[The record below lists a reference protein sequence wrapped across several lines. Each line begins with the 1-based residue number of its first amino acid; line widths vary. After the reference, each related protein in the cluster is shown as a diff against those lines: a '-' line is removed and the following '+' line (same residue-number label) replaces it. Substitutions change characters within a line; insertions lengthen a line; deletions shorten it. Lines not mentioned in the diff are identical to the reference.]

1 MTREG
6 GTGVVVPGWQLLVR
20 GQLSPFLFVFGIF
33 FCLVPA
39 RWHFVTDFS
48 ICLSDGKGIGWGD
61 FDSAWGFA
69 LQNVPTSYSLR
80 KVKNKIEDF
89 RVSAVIK
96 MRWNLFLCS
105 SGSDGFLF
113 IVWWFRFSLLAHG
126 LFAADI
132 KPIAIERGGRFLP

>member
-20 GQLSPFLFVFGIF
+20 GQLSPFLFVFGIL

-96 MRWNLFLCS
+96 MRRNLFLCS
-105 SGSDGFLF
+105 SGSDVFLF

-126 LFAADI
+126 LFAADV